1 MAAVVHTECVCPA
14 DSRPQALAK
23 INNNL
28 TALFYIMSA
37 GLFRGNTVNLGSCL
51 CSEPQILAALNNN
64 IAGFFTWFANNGG
77 GVVDPNLDTWAELAA
92 IPTTSMTVGTVK
104 IWVDSSTGILKA
116 TQLLAGT
123 DATDTA
129 SGIQRPDDYNAATN
143 AKVWYN
149 KLA

>member
-1 MAAVVHTECVCPA
+1 MAVVNTQCLCPG
-14 DSRPQALAK
+14 DSKPQALAK

-28 TALFYIMSA
+28 SALFFLMSA
-37 GLFRGNTVNLGSCL
+37 GLYRGNTVNLGACL
-51 CSEPQILAALNNN
+51 CSEPQILATLNNN
-64 IAGFFTWFANNGG
+64 IAAFFTWFANSG
-77 GVVDPNLDTWAELAA
+77 GVVVDPAISTWAQLAA
-92 IPTTSMTVGTVK
+92 IPTTGVAVGAVK
-104 IWVDSSTGILKA
+104 IWVDSATGVLKA

-129 SGIQRPDDYNAATN
+129 SGIQRPDDYNGATN